1 MPKEKKYDRDI
12 MSDVQKFAGML
23 KMYYG

>member
-1 MPKEKKYDRDI
+1 MPKEKKYEKDI
-12 MSDVQKFAGML
+12 MNDVQKFAGML